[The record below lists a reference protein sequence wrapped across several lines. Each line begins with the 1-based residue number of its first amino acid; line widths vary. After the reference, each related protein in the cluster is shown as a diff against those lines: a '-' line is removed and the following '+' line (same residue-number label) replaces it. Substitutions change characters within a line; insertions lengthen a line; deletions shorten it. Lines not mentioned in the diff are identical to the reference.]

1 MWADLLL
8 QAAVILSTLF
18 MFLYTQNIPQK
29 FLSKL
34 RFRNRADF
42 ESKRH
47 FIKGAEFLSQAKS
60 AKDRSSISS
69 SAKSAEIEADLA
81 IASNPKDAAAYIL
94 KALALE
100 LRGSKTSALDALD
113 GALSPELRKSL
124 SGDERGDALYKRA
137 ALKLDVGRRGRV
149 DSAIDDLVE
158 SVRLKGDN
166 EKAFY
171 LLGECYRKKGMNEEA
186 KRTFEDALN
195 IQPNYTLARQALD
208 QLLCS

>member
-1 MWADLLL
+1 MWTDLLL

-34 RFRNRADF
+34 RYINRADF

-60 AKDRSSISS
+60 AKDPSSISS

-100 LRGSKTSALDALD
+100 LRGFKTSALDALD
-113 GALSPELRKSL
+113 DALSPELKKSL

-166 EKAFY
+166 VKAFC
-171 LLGECYRKKGMNEEA
+171 LLGECYQKKGMNEEA
-186 KRTFEDALN
+186 KRAFEDALN
-195 IQPNYTLARQALD
+195 VQPNYTLAREALD
-208 QLLCS
+208 QLCS